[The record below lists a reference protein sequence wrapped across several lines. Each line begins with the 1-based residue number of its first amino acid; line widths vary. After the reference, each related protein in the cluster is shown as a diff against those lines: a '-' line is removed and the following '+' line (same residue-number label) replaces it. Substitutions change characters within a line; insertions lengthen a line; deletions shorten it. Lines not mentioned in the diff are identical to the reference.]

1 MKPAR
6 HLPAIAVTCCLLC
19 CSQFAQAEP
28 LGRLFFTPERRAAL
42 ERQRQLNIQETQAAI
57 EGSTLTVSGLVQRS
71 GGRNTAW
78 INGAP
83 VDEKGADPNVR
94 VQIDRTSPGR
104 ATVTAGEEAPATLKV
119 GEAINRTTRETSSG
133 LGGGRVAVKRESVKA
148 K

>member
-6 HLPAIAVTCCLLC
+6 PLSGIAVTCCLLC
-19 CSQFAQAEP
+19 CSQLVQAEP

-57 EGSTLTVSGLVQRS
+57 EGATLTVSGIVQRS
-71 GGRNTAW
+71 GGKNTAW

-83 VDEKGADPNVR
+83 VDEKSADPAVR
-94 VQIDRTSPGR
+94 IQIDSGTPGR

-133 LGGGRVAVKRESVKA
+133 IGDGRVAVKREGVKA